1 MPQFSYCPL
10 ILMFYS
16 RAMEYMINRT
26 YDRTLKPIYPNQ
38 HELTFKEL
46 LEENQTAGIH
56 QRNIQTLVNEIYKDK
71 KVSPEAVNSFEFT
84 NKNCNHRNASILKM

>member
-1 MPQFSYCPL
+1 
-10 ILMFYS
+10 
-16 RAMEYMINRT
+16 MEYMINRT

-46 LEENQTAGIH
+46 LEENQTAVIH